1 MEQIIEALKLMV
13 IGLGTVFA
21 VLLLVI
27 WVGNMLATFV
37 NKFIPEDEEPATKAV
52 SQSEVNA
59 QISQVIAAAVNTI
72 TAGKGYVEKIEKIK

>member
-1 MEQIIEALKLMV
+1 
-13 IGLGTVFA
+13 
-21 VLLLVI
+21 
-27 WVGNMLATFV
+27 MLATFV